1 MGDQESQTKFDHL
14 VSVKSLYCN
23 SHSLSQVPSV
33 RNMAKLEELYL
44 HSNKI
49 TMIRADDFAGA
60 TSLLMLKLDNNGI
73 VSVAASKDVTVTKRI
88 KRQWVIFLRDS
99 ATSSAVTEAPWGVTT
114 TAEDEPKRSD
124 RHSSINEHE
133 FFPGRGLHRL
143 PPASDQAAKL

>member
-1 MGDQESQTKFDHL
+1 MEWMALDGASGGTTGPWRMDDQESQTKFDHL

-49 TMIRADDFAGA
+49 TMVRADDFAGA

-73 VSVAASKDVTVTKRI
+73 VSVAASKDVAATKRI
-88 KRQWVIFLRDS
+88 KRQWAMFLI
-99 ATSSAVTEAPWGVTT
+99 P
-114 TAEDEPKRSD
+114 PP
-124 RHSSINEHE
+124 H
-133 FFPGRGLHRL
+133 L
-143 PPASDQAAKL
+143 PSLRPHGA